1 MARTATLDDLLRQLD
16 DVTARADALAGRSA
30 MGKVATRARDPRGR
44 RATAVSEARELHVGS
59 AMLAGSVLFD
69 SAIEHYRGSFKNPAM
84 WLALGTA
91 ATSLAAGVDGALKE
105 DNKAERLREV
115 AYLTA
120 AATGVVGTGFHLYN
134 VTKRPGGLSWNNAFY
149 AAPMGAPAALILSGL
164 LGYAAERVRD
174 AAPFTQPR
182 IFGLP
187 AGRLLSGFTA
197 LGLLGTTAE
206 AWLLHF
212 RGNFQ
217 HKAMYLPVTLPPS
230 AAAAVALATVVPNA
244 FTRQL
249 SRGWLAAVAVMGF
262 VGVGFHIRGVARMMG
277 GWSNWRQNMI
287 DGPPVPAP
295 PSFSGLAVAGRA
307 ALRLLGNKG

>member
-1 MARTATLDDLLRQLD
+1 MTKHVSMDSILRQLD
-16 DVTARADALAGRSA
+16 DVTARADALAR
-30 MGKVATRARDPRGR
+30 RAAERRPRPGSM

-59 AMLAGSVLFD
+59 ALLAGSVLFD

-84 WLALGTA
+84 WLALATA
-91 ATSLAAGVDGALKE
+91 ATSLAAGIDGAASE
-105 DNKAERLREV
+105 GNTSEPVRDV

-120 AATGVVGTGFHLYN
+120 AATGVVGTGFHMYN

-149 AAPMGAPAALILSGL
+149 AAPIGAPAALILSGL

-174 AAPFTQPR
+174 AAPYTQPR

-217 HKAMYLPVTLPPS
+217 RKAMYLPVTLPPS
-230 AAAAVALATVVPNA
+230 AAAAVAVATVMPHPLA
-244 FTRQL
+244 RRI
-249 SRGWLAAVAVMGF
+249 SRLWLGVVAVMGF
-262 VGVGFHIRGVARMMG
+262 VGVGFHINGVARMMG

-287 DGPPVPAP
+287 DGPPIPAP
-295 PSFSGLAVAGRA
+295 PSFSGLAVAGMA